1 MDIGS
6 GNTYPSNALSNF
18 APHSFVIDG
27 VKCASMEGFLQS
39 LKTNNP
45 DMQEHICGL
54 VGRAAKFAGKKK
66 KWQTT
71 QTLYWKGVA
80 YPRKGEEYQQLIS
93 RAFDELYTNTG
104 FKKAL
109 KAAGNA
115 TFTHSIGRRK
125 QEETVLTITEFVGN
139 LNRLRNKL

>member
-45 DMQEHICGL
+45 DM
-54 VGRAAKFAGKKK
+54 
-66 KWQTT
+66 
-71 QTLYWKGVA
+71 
-80 YPRKGEEYQQLIS
+80 
-93 RAFDELYTNTG
+93 
-104 FKKAL
+104 
-109 KAAGNA
+109 
-115 TFTHSIGRRK
+115 
-125 QEETVLTITEFVGN
+125 
-139 LNRLRNKL
+139 